1 MLKDLIALTKPRLNF
16 LVLLSAL
23 AGYGMGLQGPLVL
36 SKLLEFAA
44 ALFLLAGASSAL
56 NMWVERE
63 LDAKMNRT
71 ARRPLAAGRLSPVAG
86 LLFGLLLTAVS
97 VAWLA
102 LRVNPL
108 TAWLG
113 LATWASYLFVY
124 TPLKRVS
131 SLSTW
136 IGAIPGALPPVMGWA
151 GATNALGEP
160 ALALFAVLFFW
171 QIPHFLAIAVMYE
184 DEYKA
189 AGFKVM
195 PFEQGME
202 ATGRQMV
209 IYALVL
215 LPVTLW
221 IYRLNL
227 AGKTYFYAAIALGL
241 AYAAVAWYAA
251 GHSGRPRARRLL
263 LASVFYLPLLF
274 SVMLAD
280 RIVSLTPQ

>member
-1 MLKDLIALTKPRLNF
+1 MFRDLLALTKPRLNF

-23 AGYGMGLQGPLVL
+23 AGYGMARQGPLD
-36 SKLLEFAA
+36 LLRFCEFAL
-44 ALFLLAGASSAL
+44 ALFMLAGASSAL
-56 NMWVERE
+56 NMWMERDF
-63 LDAKMNRT
+63 DARMGRT
-71 ARRPLAAGRLSPVAG
+71 AQRPMAAGRLSPG
-86 LLFGLLLTAVS
+86 LGLAFGLALTLWS
-97 VAWLA
+97 LAWLA
-102 LRVNPL
+102 MRINPL

-113 LATWASYLFVY
+113 GATWASYLLVY

-131 SLSTW
+131 ALSTW
-136 IGAIPGALPPVMGWA
+136 VGAVPGAIPPVMGWTAA
-151 GATNALGEP
+151 GGSLDQG

-195 PFEQGME
+195 PFIQGMA

-215 LPVTLW
+215 IPVSLW
-221 IYRLNL
+221 VCRLGL
-227 AGKTYFYAAIALGL
+227 SGRAYFYAAVALGL
-241 AYAAVAWYAA
+241 AYASVAYYAA
-251 GHSGRPRARRLL
+251 GFSGRARARRLL

-274 SVMLAD
+274 TVMLAD
-280 RIVSLTPQ
+280 RLP

>member
-1 MLKDLIALTKPRLNF
+1 VLKDFFALCKPRLNF

-23 AGYGMGLQGPLVL
+23 AGYKLGWPGPLDL
-36 SKLLEFAA
+36 FKFAEFAA
-44 ALFLLAGASSAL
+44 ALFMLAGASSAL
-56 NMWVERE
+56 SMWMERGP
-63 LDAKMNRT
+63 DALMKRT
-71 ARRPLAAGRLSPVAG
+71 QSRPLAAGRLSPRAG
-86 LLFGLLLTAVS
+86 LLFGIALTLIS
-97 VAWLA
+97 LAWLA
-102 LRVNPL
+102 LRVNAL

-113 LATWASYLFVY
+113 GLTWATYLFVY

-131 SLSTW
+131 FLSTW
-136 IGAIPGALPPVMGWA
+136 VGAVPGALPPVMGWA

-160 ALALFAVLFFW
+160 AMALFAILFLW

-195 PFEQGME
+195 PFEQGIR

-209 IYALVL
+209 LYALAL
-215 LPVTLW
+215 IPVSLW
-221 IYRLNL
+221 VFQLGL
-227 AGKTYFYAAIALGL
+227 SGKTFFYAAFGLGM
-241 AYAAVAWYAA
+241 AYAGVALYAA
-251 GHSGRPRARRLL
+251 GFSGKPRARRLL

-280 RIVSLTPQ
+280 RIS